1 MASPLALSITVSGLS
16 RLYAGDLA
24 GLVELARMADDLG
37 IDQLA
42 LPDHVAMGRR
52 LDRYPYGPFPL
63 PLEEPWPEPLTTLA
77 AMAGATRRVRLATGV
92 LIVPLRPPVL
102 LAKTAATLDVLSGG
116 RLDLGVGVGWQEE
129 EYAASGVPFAE
140 RWRRLDDGLRAC
152 RALWRDAP
160 ASFRSE
166 TVAFDEL
173 WCLPQP
179 LQEGGVPLWFGV
191 ALGPR
196 NAERVAELGAGWM
209 PMDSSPAAIRVGLA
223 RLRPAFARA
232 KRELA
237 GFGVRA
243 HAPIVRGADKRPDL
257 GAALAALPELAEAGA
272 TVASFAL
279 GAYAGA
285 RADVRPFLERLA
297 KGAGR

>member
-1 MASPLALSITVSGLS
+1 MPGPLALSITVSGLS
-16 RLYAGDLA
+16 RLYGADLG

-63 PLEEPWPEPLTTLA
+63 PLEEPWPEPMTTLA

-92 LIVPLRPPVL
+92 LIAPLRSPIL

-116 RLDLGVGVGWQEE
+116 RLDLGVGVGWQAE
-129 EYAASGVPFAE
+129 EYAASGVPFEE
-140 RWRRLDDGLRAC
+140 RWQRLEDGLRAC

-160 ASFRSE
+160 ASFHSA
-166 TVAFDEL
+166 TVSFDEL
-173 WCLPQP
+173 WSLPHPVQP
-179 LQEGGVPLWFGV
+179 GGVPIWLGV

-196 NAERVAELGAGWM
+196 NVERVAELAAGWM
-209 PMDSSPAAIRVGLA
+209 PMDSSPAAIRDGLA
-223 RLRPAFARA
+223 RLRPAFERA
-232 KRELA
+232 GRTLA

-243 HAPIVRGADKRPDL
+243 HAPFVRGADKRPDL
-257 GAALAALPELAEAGA
+257 DAALAALPELADAGT

-279 GAYAGA
+279 ALYAGA
-285 RADVRPFLERLA
+285 RDEVRPFLERLA
-297 KGAGR
+297 RAARR

>member
-1 MASPLALSITVSGLS
+1 VAARLALSITVSGLS
-16 RLYAGDLA
+16 RLYGADLA

-37 IDQLA
+37 VDQIA

-92 LIVPLRPPVL
+92 LIAPLRTPLL

-140 RWRRLDDGLRAC
+140 RWRRLEDGLRAC

-160 ASFRSE
+160 ASFRSA
-166 TVAFDEL
+166 TVSFEEI
-173 WCLPQP
+173 WCLPRPVQP
-179 LQEGGVPLWFGV
+179 GGVPIWLGV

-196 NAERVAELGAGWM
+196 NVERVAELGAGWM
-209 PMDSSPAAIRVGLA
+209 PMDSRPAALREGLA
-223 RLRPAFARA
+223 RLRPALARA
-232 KRELA
+232 GRDPA
-237 GFGVRA
+237 GLGVRA
-243 HAPIVRGADKRPDL
+243 HAPIVRGEGGRPDL
-257 GAALAALPELAEAGA
+257 DAALAALPELAAAGA
-272 TVASFAL
+272 TIASFAL
-279 GAYAGA
+279 GVYAA
-285 RADVRPFLERLA
+285 SRAEVRPFLERLA
-297 KGAGR
+297 KAAGR

>member
-1 MASPLALSITVSGLS
+1 VTGSLALSITVSGLS
-16 RLYAGDLA
+16 RLYGADLG

-92 LIVPLRPPVL
+92 LIAPLRSPLL

-140 RWRRLDDGLRAC
+140 RWQRLDDALRAC

-160 ASFRSE
+160 ASFHSK
-166 TVAFDEL
+166 TVSFDEL
-173 WCLPQP
+173 WCLPHPVQP
-179 LQEGGVPLWFGV
+179 GGVPVWLGV

-196 NAERVAELGAGWM
+196 NSARVAEHAAGWM
-209 PMDSSPAAIRVGLA
+209 PMDSSPAAIRDGLA
-223 RLRPAFARA
+223 RLRPAFERA
-232 KRELA
+232 GRSLT

-243 HAPIVRGADKRPDL
+243 HAPVVL
-257 GAALAALPELAEAGA
+257 GAGQRADLDATLAALPELAEAGA

-279 GAYAGA
+279 AVYARS

-297 KGAGR
+297 KAAGR